1 MNLKCLLVILLL
13 EIAGSSSILL
23 PLDTVERLTI
33 QANETVKLLVK
44 EDPDPSDAF
53 WTFEAHSQDKSLVF
67 SKELNSNQLIFK
79 RAEEQDDNVKVNNH
93 PVNKRQS
100 IDYEDYDD
108 RSSSGS
114 GRRRENLDKTIN
126 KLLESKEWL

>member
-1 MNLKCLLVILLL
+1 MQPIVDFEQKCNKILLMAL
-13 EIAGSSSILL
+13 MHFCTFLVNRFST
-23 PLDTVERLTI
+23 P
-33 QANETVKLLVK
+33 VKGGL
-44 EDPDPSDAF
+44 SF
-53 WTFEAHSQDKSLVF
+53 
-67 SKELNSNQLIFK
+67 
-79 RAEEQDDNVKVNNH
+79 KVNNH

-126 KLLESKEWL
+126 KLLESTEWL